1 MDFLDGLPTS
11 NGKNSILVMVDRLS
25 KSAHCIA
32 LTHPCTTKIVA
43 EKFIEVVVKL
53 HGMPKT
59 IINNRDAIFISHF
72 LQGFFKMSD
81 TQFKMS
87 IAYHLQT
94 DGQIEVVTWCIE

>member
-25 KSAHCIA
+25 KSAHFIA
-32 LTHPCTTKIVA
+32 LTHPCTTKIVV

-72 LQGFFKMSD
+72 LQGFLKMSD

-94 DGQIEVVTWCIE
+94 DGQIEIVTWCIE

>member
-25 KSAHCIA
+25 KSAHFIA
-32 LTHPCTTKIVA
+32 LTHPCTTKIVV

-72 LQGFFKMSD
+72 LQGFLKMSD

-94 DGQIEVVTWCIE
+94 DDQIEVVTWCIE